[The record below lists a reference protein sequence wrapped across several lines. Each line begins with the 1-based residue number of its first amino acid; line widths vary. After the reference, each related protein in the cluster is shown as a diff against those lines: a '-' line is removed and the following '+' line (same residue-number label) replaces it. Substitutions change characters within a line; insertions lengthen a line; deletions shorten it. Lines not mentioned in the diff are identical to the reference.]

1 MITEDN
7 NMVKSKN
14 QNQKIKLNSQ
24 KEVIAALKI
33 ENETKS
39 AELAEVKAKLAEL
52 KATISIQIKDLSLYN
67 SENKDLQK

>member
-1 MITEDN
+1 MI
-7 NMVKSKN
+7 KSKN

-24 KEVIAALKI
+24 KEVIAALKV

-39 AELAEVKAKLAEL
+39 AELAEVKAQLAEL
-52 KATISIQIKDLSLYN
+52 KATISIQNKDLSLYN

>member
-1 MITEDN
+1 MLKAKTQ
-7 NMVKSKN
+7 K
-14 QNQKIKLNSQ
+14 QKIKLNSQ
-24 KEVIAALKI
+24 KEVIAALKV

-67 SENKDLQK
+67 SENRDLQK